1 MGLKT
6 DHFLRCDNYTGALV
20 RNHGGTQ
27 PFVNTYLRRSS
38 AGSTFS
44 PADLD
49 EDVLAKSKWLHV
61 TGISVAISESS
72 KEAVI
77 RAIEIARKSNV
88 GISFDLNF
96 RKKLWSE
103 EDASTAL
110 KSIIKDLD
118 VVSGGVDEYEVIFGS
133 KDPEENLATVAALG
147 VKTVIMTAGPD
158 EMRILHEGKRFNYT
172 PEKVKLVDP
181 VGSGDAFISGTISGL
196 IGGLSIEDAIAQ
208 GSKCG
213 AAVAATRGD
222 WALMITG
229 EKGILIMEET
239 MANELSFASGLVAI
253 IRTKT
258 ADEARAA
265 ASALIAAGVDVIEF
279 TTTTPAVFDL
289 IEEFASN
296 TSNTGVHV
304 GLGTAMTRAHVLS
317 GKDAGAKFVISPHV
331 SQEVIEATK
340 QAGLISIPGVAS
352 PTEVADALRFG
363 ADILKFFP
371 ASALGPNY
379 LKAVCE
385 PFPGLNWMATGGISV
400 ETIPDW
406 VAAGVSGFGVGGK
419 LTSGGVSEI
428 PNRVAEFKA
437 AIAAARGK

>member
-1 MGLKT
+1 MTVDTDSVLTADTYAFSAAGTEANVAVTAHQLGLDVYFQTKLGPDELGDAVKIKFAEVGLKT

-49 EDVLAKSKWLHV
+49 EEVIAKSKWLHV
-61 TGISVAISESS
+61 TGISVAISQSS

-77 RAIEIARKSNV
+77 RALEIARKNQV

-103 EDASTAL
+103 EEASAAL

-172 PEKVKLVDP
+172 PVKVKLVDP
-181 VGSGDAFISGTISGL
+181 VGSGDSFISGTISGL
-196 IGGLSIEDAIAQ
+196 IGGLSIEAAIAQ

-213 AAVAATRGD
+213 AAVAANRGD
-222 WALMITG
+222 WALMIKG
-229 EKGILIMEET
+229 EKGIL
-239 MANELSFASGLVAI
+239 
-253 IRTKT
+253 K
-258 ADEARAA
+258 
-265 ASALIAAGVDVIEF
+265 
-279 TTTTPAVFDL
+279 
-289 IEEFASN
+289 
-296 TSNTGVHV
+296 
-304 GLGTAMTRAHVLS
+304 
-317 GKDAGAKFVISPHV
+317 
-331 SQEVIEATK
+331 
-340 QAGLISIPGVAS
+340 
-352 PTEVADALRFG
+352 
-363 ADILKFFP
+363 
-371 ASALGPNY
+371 
-379 LKAVCE
+379 
-385 PFPGLNWMATGGISV
+385 
-400 ETIPDW
+400 
-406 VAAGVSGFGVGGK
+406 
-419 LTSGGVSEI
+419 SGGS
-428 PNRVAEFKA
+428 N
-437 AIAAARGK
+437 G